1 MEFSTALHL
10 SLGYAGVMSRVIRR
24 TFTISITETLTII
37 WTPEDELLRQT
48 PTALQAY
55 PQTTEKQDETMQ
67 VSLDHL
73 YLDHLNASE
82 NDQ

>member
-37 WTPEDELLRQT
+37 WTPEDEAFRQQ
-48 PTALQAY
+48 PTAFPKNAEEQN
-55 PQTTEKQDETMQ
+55 ESMQ
-67 VSLDHL
+67 ISLDHL
-73 YLDHLNASE
+73 YLDRLNASDI
-82 NDQ
+82 DQ